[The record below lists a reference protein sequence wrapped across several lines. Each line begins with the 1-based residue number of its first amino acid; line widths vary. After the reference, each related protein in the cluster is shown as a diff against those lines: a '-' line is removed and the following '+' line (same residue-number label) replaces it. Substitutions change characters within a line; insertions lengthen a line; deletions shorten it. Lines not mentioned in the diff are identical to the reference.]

1 MGLNYKL
8 YTGAGPTPKY
18 SLYHV
23 WKTYDTIF
31 KEGPVGRKAL
41 SQIVGI
47 GEGSI
52 RTILNKMIGEGF
64 VTVGKNGVSLTDRG
78 IREYLDC
85 GMSVAQVDLNGV
97 TISSQD
103 CAVLVKGM
111 AAHMGN
117 GNEQRDEAVYSGAE
131 GATSFV
137 AKNGKLYY
145 PCSNMCPDE
154 DTTACLKTAFNIRDG
169 DVIII
174 GTAKKYRLA
183 EQGAVTAAL
192 ALENQ
197 VNLSWVEKNVWE
209 SFGPD
214 TEAEALQSIALAV
227 HELTGRL
234 PTTMRSKNCNGVRC
248 EDGLVIDNNY
258 TGPVLEEVLESAKIT
273 HKISPSGP
281 YMGVPVVAVPVMKK
295 NKAVAVFGIV
305 DITKCGMFELVS
317 KTHKGRR

>member
-1 MGLNYKL
+1 MGLNYRL
-8 YTGAGPTPKY
+8 YTGSGPTPKY

-31 KEGPVGRKAL
+31 KEGPIGRKAL
-41 SQIVGI
+41 SQVVGI

-52 RTILNKMIGEGF
+52 RTILNKMISEGF
-64 VTVGKNGVSLTDRG
+64 VIVGKNGVSLTDRG

-85 GMSVAQVDLNGV
+85 GMSVAQVDLGKL

-111 AAHMGN
+111 AAHMGS

-131 GATSFV
+131 GATTFI
-137 AKNGKLYY
+137 ARNGRLYY
-145 PCSNMCPDE
+145 PNSDMSPND
-154 DTTACLKTAFNIRDG
+154 DDVADILTAFNVRDG
-169 DVIII
+169 DVIIV
-174 GTAKKYRLA
+174 GTARKYRLA

-214 TEAEALQSIALAV
+214 TEADALQAIALAV

-258 TGPVLEEVLESAKIT
+258 TGPVLEEVLDTAKIT
-273 HKISPSGP
+273 HKVSPSGP
-281 YMGVPVVAVPVMKK
+281 YMGVPVVVVPVMQK

-305 DITKCGMFELVS
+305 DITKGGMFELVS